1 MTENILK
8 IAIADD
14 HTLFRENLALWIN
27 ASEELEVVIE
37 ASNGKDLLDKLEYT
51 KVDILLL
58 DIQMPVMDGF
68 EAAKIIKRKYRKVKI
83 LILTLMDD
91 ISMISK
97 VIEMDLH
104 GVFTKNTSPKELK
117 KAILGLKEDG
127 FYSEKSLYSQIH
139 KVKSNTAFVLLGSE
153 HPNFTE
159 SELNIIEY
167 FAQGLR
173 AKEIADILNI
183 SSRTVE
189 VHKQNILR
197 KSDFDS
203 MITVIAY
210 CYHHKIIKTEDI
222 LSKVNKH

>member
-183 SSRTVE
+183 SPRTVE